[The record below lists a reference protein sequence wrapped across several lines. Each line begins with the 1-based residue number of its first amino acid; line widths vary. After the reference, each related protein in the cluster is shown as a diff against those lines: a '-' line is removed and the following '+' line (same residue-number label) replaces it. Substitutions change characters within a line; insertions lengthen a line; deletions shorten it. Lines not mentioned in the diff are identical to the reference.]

1 MTTPLPLNLPLNLD
15 WLTLPS
21 KPVCN
26 ASQSQAEAHQQQLT
40 KPPGSLG
47 QLEAIAIQLA
57 GLQAQARP
65 HIEQVHI
72 TVFAADHGIANAGV
86 SAFPQ
91 AVTGEMV
98 RNFAHGGAAIA
109 VLARQLG
116 AQLQVVNL
124 GTASELEPI
133 ASVEANIIGPGTANF
148 AEQAAMTETQ
158 LAQALDCGKNCIDK
172 LDPKATQLFIG
183 GEMGIANTTTA
194 SALAAA
200 LLQCPAEAVVGPG
213 TGVNQATQQHKQ
225 QVISRAL
232 QLHKLDQGADT
243 RDTAYLL
250 TMLRCIGGF
259 EIAALTGAYLRAA
272 QRGIAIL
279 VDGFIASV
287 AAFIALRLQPEL
299 KPWLFL
305 GHRSAEPGHSKV
317 VEALGL
323 TPLLDLQMRL
333 GEGSGAACAV
343 PLLKLACELHNTM
356 ATFDS
361 ANVSKG

>member
-1 MTTPLPLNLPLNLD
+1 MTTLAQLKLD
-15 WLTLPS
+15 WLTQPA
-21 KPVCN
+21 KPVCDT
-26 ASQSQAEAHQQQLT
+26 SQSQAEAHQQQLT

-57 GLQAQARP
+57 GLQGQEKP
-65 HIEQVHI
+65 QIEQVHI

-91 AVTGEMV
+91 AVTGEMI

-109 VLARQLG
+109 VLAKQLG

-124 GTASELEPI
+124 GTASELEAI
-133 ASVEANIIGPGTANF
+133 AGVEANVIGPGTANF

-158 LAQALDCGKNCIDK
+158 LAQALNYGKNCIDQ
-172 LDPKATQLFIG
+172 LDPKTIQLFIG

-213 TGVNQATQQHKQ
+213 TGINQTTQQHKQ
-225 QVISRAL
+225 QVISQAL
-232 QLHKLDQGADT
+232 QLHKLNQGANPSDPT
-243 RDTAYLL
+243 YLL
-250 TMLRCIGGF
+250 TMLRSIGGF

-272 QRGIAIL
+272 QQGIAIL

-287 AAFIALRLQPEL
+287 AALIALRLQPDL
-299 KPWLFL
+299 KPWLIL

-323 TPLLDLQMRL
+323 IPILDLNMRL

-343 PLLKLACELHNTM
+343 PLLKLACELHNNM